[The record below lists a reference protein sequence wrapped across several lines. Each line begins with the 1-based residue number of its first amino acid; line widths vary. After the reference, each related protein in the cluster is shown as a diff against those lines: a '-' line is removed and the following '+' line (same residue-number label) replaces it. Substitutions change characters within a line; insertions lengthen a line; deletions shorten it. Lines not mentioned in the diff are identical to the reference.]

1 MKKISICMSVCAL
14 LSACEYSEADRAK
27 FYEMCMHEEIGS
39 TTLKN
44 LAAYCACF
52 NWARS
57 EDIDPE
63 NKDIQLSAAYEKCY
77 SEPFEF
83 TPEQKRAFIAEC
95 VALFT
100 EEYPS
105 YAEQLAFGGMP
116 VQGIMEFAG
125 AMAPFYN
132 IYTRSNNRDDI
143 QCACNRVSNLDDF
156 RLPRDHRELEER
168 VKESLKVCLED

>member
-14 LSACEYSEADRAK
+14 LAACEYSEADRAK
-27 FYEMCMHEEIGS
+27 FYEMCMQEEIGS

-83 TPEQKRAFIAEC
+83 TPEQKRAFVAEC

-100 EEYPS
+100 EEYT
-105 YAEQLAFGGMP
+105 
-116 VQGIMEFAG
+116 IEFCK
-125 AMAPFYN
+125 
-132 IYTRSNNRDDI
+132 
-143 QCACNRVSNLDDF
+143 CAT
-156 RLPRDHRELEER
+156 LPQFWVKVEE
-168 VKESLKVCLED
+168 VKKLGNHQIL